1 MRWSLHY
8 SPSAVDSL
16 YHKVERQFARQVNG
30 VIRALAEDPTPENM
44 QVDEE
49 DPSLYWVPA
58 PGDHLIFYEIIDE
71 RQIIRIVRIE

>member
-1 MRWSLHY
+1 
-8 SPSAVDSL
+8 
-16 YHKVERQFARQVNG
+16 
-30 VIRALAEDPTPENM
+30 M

-49 DPSLYWVPA
+49 DPSVYWVRA